1 MKKIGLRTIKTGIAV
16 FLAMLAG
23 YFGLV
28 ETPVYTV
35 SVCIFSIK
43 NTMKSSV
50 SDARTRILGTLLGG
64 FVGYIFAILTHGEI
78 ISTALGVILIIH
90 LCNSLKIS
98 DSAGIASVT
107 FTAILIGIGQNNP
120 LTYSIFR
127 TIDTLIGLLIALLV
141 NYGVSRPKYLKHLCS
156 AFKSAHADCID
167 IASEMVAKNDFSNY
181 WKYEELFDDL
191 QNYYNLLLD
200 EITYANKDADFTEL
214 KEYFNIFEQLLHH
227 IHGLYL
233 LKNNPLDKSNWS
245 NGTIYKYHI
254 DSINKLLS
262 MSLLMELDFNLILD
276 SR

>member
-16 FLAMLAG
+16 FLAMLVG
-23 YFGLV
+23 KLGLI

-50 SDARTRILGTLLGG
+50 SDARSRVLGTLLGG
-64 FVGYIFAILTHGEI
+64 FIGYLFALFTHGEI
-78 ISTALGVILIIH
+78 LYTSIGVILIIH

-141 NYGVSRPKYLKHLCS
+141 NYGVSRPKHLKHLCS
-156 AFKSAHADCID
+156 SFNLVHIDCID
-167 IASEMVAKNDFSNY
+167 IASDMIAKNDFSDY
-181 WKYEELFDDL
+181 LKYEEAFDNL

-200 EITYANKDADFTEL
+200 EITYANKSADFTEF
-214 KEYFNIFEQLLHH
+214 KEYFSIFEQLLHH

-233 LKNNPLDKSNWS
+233 LENNFLDKSNWS
-245 NGTIYKYHI
+245 QDAIYKYHI
-254 DSINKLLS
+254 DSISQLLS
-262 MSLLMELDFNLILD
+262 MALLMELNFDLIINPN
-276 SR
+276 

>member
-23 YFGLV
+23 HFGLV

-43 NTMKSSV
+43 NTMKSSI

-64 FVGYIFAILTHGEI
+64 FVGYILALFAPGEI

-90 LCNSLKIS
+90 LCNTLKIS

-107 FTAILIGIGQNNP
+107 FTAILIGVGQNNA

-141 NYGVSRPKYLKHLCS
+141 NYGISRPKHLKYLCS
-156 AFKSAHADCID
+156 SFNSVHTECID
-167 IASEMVAKNDFSNY
+167 IASDMVAKNDFSNY
-181 WKYEELFDDL
+181 WKYEEMFDDL
-191 QNYYNLLLD
+191 HNYYNLLLD
-200 EITYANKDADFTEL
+200 EITYANKDADFTEF

-233 LKNNPLDKSNWS
+233 LENNSLDESNWS
-245 NGTIYKYHI
+245 HDAIYKYHI
-254 DSINKLLS
+254 DSINQLLS
-262 MSLLMELDFNLILD
+262 MALLMELNFNLIINPK
-276 SR
+276 